1 MREEHVT
8 TSPLDFVYRITPA
21 CAGRTNLNTPCHIAA
36 EDHPRV
42 CGKNSVP
49 LPAVPPASGSPPR
62 VREELR
68 PQRVQGQLGRITP
81 ACAGRTLAR
90 TGNRHL
96 SKDHPRVCGKNPH
109 CVSNIFVPPGSPPRV
124 REEPGRML
132 IIKRASGIT
141 PACAG
146 RTVKKS
152 PFYAFS
158 FSRRFINPFT
168 FVASSLKIST
178 FVLLRCSVLSP
189 IPYALHTFFKL

>member
-1 MREEHVT
+1 M
-8 TSPLDFVYRITPA
+8 
-21 CAGRTNLNTPCHIAA
+21 
-36 EDHPRV
+36 
-42 CGKNSVP
+42 CGKNLRLMPTLISTT
-49 LPAVPPASGSPPR
+49 GSPPR
-62 VREELR
+62 VREEQKIKR
-68 PQRVQGQLGRITP
+68 KTSGPRRITP
-81 ACAGRTLAR
+81 ACAGRTLLKTSAAPQPR
-90 TGNRHL
+90 
-96 SKDHPRVCGKNPH
+96 DHPRVCGKNH
-109 CVSNIFVPPGSPPRV
+109 LSSLLQRNFKGSPPRV
-124 REEPGRML
+124 REELDIQSHVCYNDR
-132 IIKRASGIT
+132 IT

>member
-1 MREEHVT
+1 MREELSVNT
-8 TSPLDFVYRITPA
+8 TDTVQTRITPA
-21 CAGRTNLNTPCHIAA
+21 CAGRTSFIELAVQLLQ
-36 EDHPRV
+36 DHPRV
-42 CGKNSVP
+42 CGKNP
-49 LPAVPPASGSPPR
+49 LPQIATEAYAGSPPR

-68 PQRVQGQLGRITP
+68 TIPIGAVL
-81 ACAGRTLAR
+81 
-90 TGNRHL
+90 
-96 SKDHPRVCGKNPH
+96 K
-109 CVSNIFVPPGSPPRV
+109 
-124 REEPGRML
+124 
-132 IIKRASGIT
+132 GIT